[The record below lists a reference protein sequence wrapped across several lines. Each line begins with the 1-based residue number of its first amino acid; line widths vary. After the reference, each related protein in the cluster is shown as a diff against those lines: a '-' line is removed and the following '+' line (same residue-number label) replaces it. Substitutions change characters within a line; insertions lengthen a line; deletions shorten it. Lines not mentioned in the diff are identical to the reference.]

1 MLTEL
6 DALNDEDEQSEKFE
20 NMELLG
26 VCLPSSIIKFM
37 TTDSSTV
44 IILIMHSPA
53 PSFSYALW
61 GLMHHCMCDTVWQA
75 STNRKMWQPNS

>member
-1 MLTEL
+1 VHDTSPDYFTDQEIITEEMLTEL

-53 PSFSYALW
+53 PSFSYAL
-61 GLMHHCMCDTVWQA
+61 
-75 STNRKMWQPNS
+75 